1 MIIGITGYARSGK
14 TTVAEVLADEFDYT
28 VQHIAD
34 PLRSMVRALLYRSGM
49 SFEDMSNYLTGSKK
63 EDVIPFFGVTSR
75 HLQVT
80 LGTEWGRKLVGPNIW
95 VDLWRVD
102 VEPLDKV
109 LNDSVRFK
117 NEEQAIRELGG
128 IVIRVMR
135 PGVGP
140 SVFKY
145 GKFGSSVYRL
155 TRLKWFIHPSER
167 VDLISADYTIVN
179 DGTVEDLHKKVS
191 AIMNIERIQRGETS
205 NG

>member
-14 TTVAEVLADEFDYT
+14 TTVAKVLADEFDYT
-28 VQHIAD
+28 VRHIAS
-34 PLRSMVRALLYRSGM
+34 PLRSMVRALLYRTGM
-49 SFEDMSNYLTGSKK
+49 SWEDIPDWLTGSKK
-63 EDVIPFFGVTSR
+63 EDVIPFFGVTGR

-95 VDLWRVD
+95 VDLWRVG
-102 VEPLDKV
+102 VQPLDKV

-117 NEEQAIRELGG
+117 SEEQAIRELGG

-140 SVFKY
+140 TVFKY
-145 GKFGSSVYRL
+145 GKFGSAAYRL

-167 VDLISADYTIVN
+167 ADLISADYTIIN
-179 DGTVEDLHKKVS
+179 DGIVEDLRKKVS
-191 AIMNIERIQRGETS
+191 AIMNIECTRRGVTS